1 MLLTDIFSAEAV
13 TIRQASDPSNNEA
26 FLGTQFFPVRRTMG
40 VELKWIKTH
49 RGLGVALKPSALDAM
64 ATIRTRGGFKAETEQ
79 MPLFRESMMI
89 SEKDIVEIQR
99 AQQSNDPYLNE
110 VLRHLYDDAAEL
122 IRGAEISAE
131 RMRMSLIAPQNGEPV
146 IKIGMADNTQYNYDY
161 DDDGEWKKT
170 NYLALTGTDC
180 WDAPDT
186 ATPLND
192 IQTGVDYLSSIGVA
206 PAYLVMNSTTLNLL
220 TENEQIQKMFAARQY
235 GVNAGYLDKNT
246 VKSIISG
253 ATGLTVLEYNK
264 QYKDYDGTSH
274 KYYPDGYV
282 SIIGTDMLGYTY
294 AGVTPEE
301 RTLIGDPKVDVSVM
315 DNGIAIAVQT
325 TYGPPV
331 QYSTTASMIAL
342 PSFEGMDS
350 IYAIKVTED

>member
-13 TIRQASDPSNNEA
+13 TIRQTSDPSNREA
-26 FLGTQFFPVRRTMG
+26 FLGPQFFPIRRQMG
-40 VELKWIKTH
+40 VELKWIRTH
-49 RGLGVALKPSALDAM
+49 RGLGVALKPSALDST
-64 ATIRTRGGFKAETEQ
+64 ATIRLRGGFKVTTEQ

-89 SEKDIVEIQR
+89 SEKDIAEIQR
-99 AQQSNDPYLNE
+99 AQQSNDPYLND
-110 VLRHLYDDAAEL
+110 VLRHIYDDTNEL

-131 RMRMSLIAPQNGEPV
+131 CMRMSLLAPQNGEV
-146 IKIGMADNTQYNYDY
+146 KINIGLADNTVYGYNYDPE
-161 DDDGEWKKT
+161 GTWKST
-170 NYLALTGTDC
+170 NYLELTSTDC
-180 WDAPDT
+180 WDAPTT

-192 IQTGVDYLSSIGVA
+192 IQTGVDYLNSVGVV
-206 PAYLVMNSTTLNLL
+206 PTYIIMNSTTLNLL
-220 TENEQIQKMFAARQY
+220 TQCEQIQKMFAARQY
-235 GVNAGYLDKNT
+235 GINAGYLDKNT

-264 QYKDYDGTSH
+264 QYKDYSGNAH
-274 KYYPDGYV
+274 KYFPDGYV
-282 SIIGTDMLGYTY
+282 SIVGSDVLGYTW

-350 IYAIKVTED
+350 IYSIKVTDD